1 MATDLEKLVVQLSAD
16 IKGFENGF
24 KKAKAATD
32 RQTRA
37 IIKQHA
43 DAQKKIDT
51 IWSGVGT
58 SITRGLGALGL
69 GFGTAQSVR
78 AVTAASAEYV
88 SLKNALRV
96 TGLEGEKLES
106 TLGNLF
112 QIAQKNGTALGP
124 LTTLYSRAAQAQGEL
139 KASSAELLE
148 FTDGISL
155 ALRVAGTDSQQASG
169 ALLQLSQALGSGTVR
184 AEEFNSVN
192 EGARP
197 ILQAVAAGLKEAGG
211 SVSTLKNLVNEG
223 KISSEAFFRAFLA
236 GMPLLQDQARKAQG
250 TVGQAVERM
259 SNAFTLFIGKL
270 DETTG
275 ASKNAAENINGVSAA
290 IEKMPAYI
298 QAAADGLDALQKK
311 LGEIGNMSV
320 FDKLNKMMGVDYEFN
335 NARFA
340 GDTATMNRIRL
351 QRAEKDLA
359 DAINTANQTGLD
371 VDRKRVEAIERQLVA
386 LRQAATLTSRS
397 VLGGRMA
404 EGANDPLGRAP
415 APASIKP
422 VSIKDYAVTGKDK
435 KSSNTV
441 GVDSFERAVA
451 AAQKRIEVQKAEIA
465 VIDQGVAARE
475 RAKLVAELET
485 AAKAAN
491 TAAGMKNAEVTAK
504 QRVTIDQM
512 ADAMFRSAQAAEAAN
527 SPLRAYAREAA
538 DVNKALENAAVSGL
552 REFED
557 SLMSVIDGTKSAE
570 EAFKAMTA
578 SILNDIARMV
588 IRMTVLG
595 PLAKGLGGL
604 FGLADGGPVGG
615 LPNIGNGHGLY
626 ATGGYVSGPGSSR
639 SDSIPARLSNGEYV
653 INAKATAQNR
663 ALLDAINSG
672 RMPKFAEGGFV
683 GSAPRLP
690 NLRGGGGMSVNA
702 PVSVAIDARGADREG
717 LSRVEEQVAKLKA
730 ELPSRIVNTVRDAK
744 SRRAL

>member
-1 MATDLEKLVVQLSAD
+1 LATDLEKLVVQLSAD
-16 IKGFENGF
+16 IKGLENGY
-24 KKAKAATD
+24 KKAAAATN
-32 RQTRA
+32 RQMRA
-37 IIKQHA
+37 IERRNA
-43 DAQKKIDT
+43 DARKKIDA
-51 IWSGVGT
+51 IWAGAGT

-69 GFGTAQSVR
+69 GFGTAQAVR

-96 TGLEGEKLES
+96 TGLEGEKLET

-197 ILQAVAAGLKEAGG
+197 ILQAVAAGMKEAGG
-211 SVSTLKNLVNEG
+211 SVSTLKNLVNDG

-275 ASKNAAENINGVSAA
+275 ASKNAAENINGISAA

-311 LGEIGNMSV
+311 LGEFGNMPV
-320 FDKLNKMMGVDYEFN
+320 FDKLNAMMGVDYEFN

-371 VDRKRVEAIERQLVA
+371 VDRKRVEAIERQVAA
-386 LRQAATLTSRS
+386 LRQAVALSS
-397 VLGGRMA
+397 KAGNAGPGGRAA

-415 APASIKP
+415 APATVNPI
-422 VSIKDYAVTGKDK
+422 SIKDYAAPGKEK

-451 AAQKRIEVQKAEIA
+451 AAQKRIEVQRAEIA
-465 VIDQGVAARE
+465 VIDQGAAARE

-491 TAAGMKNAEVTAK
+491 TAAGAKNAEVTTEQRAK
-504 QRVTIDQM
+504 IDEL
-512 ADAMFRSAQAAEAAN
+512 ADAMFKSAQAAEAAN

-538 DVNKALENAAVSGL
+538 DVNRQLQDAAVGGL

-557 SLMSVIDGTKSAE
+557 SLISIIDGTKSAS
-570 EAFKAMTA
+570 EAFSDMAKSIISDLARIAIRQTITGPIA
-578 SILNDIARMV
+578 SL
-588 IRMTVLG
+588 LG
-595 PLAKGLGGL
+595 
-604 FGLADGGPVGG
+604 FADGG
-615 LPNIGNGHGLY
+615 L
-626 ATGGYVSGPGSSR
+626 VSLR
-639 SDSIPARLSNGEYV
+639 
-653 INAKATAQNR
+653 
-663 ALLDAINSG
+663 
-672 RMPKFAEGGFV
+672 KFAD
-683 GSAPRLP
+683 
-690 NLRGGGGMSVNA
+690 GGMTGRSQFTIIGV
-702 PVSVAIDARGADREG
+702 
-717 LSRVEEQVAKLKA
+717 LK
-730 ELPSRIVNTVRDAK
+730 
-744 SRRAL
+744 